1 MPYLLLLLLFLPL
14 FVKANNHALMPLIS
28 FHLKQKS
35 LPGYGLNYRYQ
46 YNESFEFDVG
56 IIQSGDLDILQEE
69 TTLSG
74 HYTSILFGTN
84 FLKPYNND
92 LTIKAGLG
100 LAYITASNN
109 HQLIKNNEVAPYI
122 KLSAKYRISPNL
134 NIELGQSTQFN
145 SNQISTNHN
154 VFLGIAWS
162 FGATK
167 PYRFHKQKSIIPR
180 EQKQKIVKTKKV
192 IQLAPVGKKQSSIIT
207 VSTLKTVDTQWYIQL
222 AAYQNIDKA
231 NQKSLFLQ
239 QLFDSENFKVQL
251 KIVNINDINKLIII
265 KAFTDKSNARAFAK
279 KINTLLSIEAFITTL
294 TKPKPIKD

>member
-46 YNESFEFDVG
+46 YNESFEFDLG
-56 IIQSGDLDILQEE
+56 IIQSGDLEILQEK
-69 TTLSG
+69 TKLSG

-84 FLKPYNND
+84 FLKHYNND

-100 LAYITASNN
+100 LTYTTASSN
-109 HQLIKNNEVAPYI
+109 HQLIKNNQAAPYI
-122 KLSAKYRISPNL
+122 KLSAKYRIGPNL
-134 NIELGQSTQFN
+134 NIELGQTTQFN

-167 PYRFHKQKSIIPR
+167 SYQFSKQKTIIPDDP
-180 EQKQKIVKTKKV
+180 KQKIVKTEKV
-192 IQLAPVGKKQSSIIT
+192 TLLATVEKKQASIINL
-207 VSTLKTVDTQWYIQL
+207 STLNTVDTQWYIQL
-222 AAYQNIDKA
+222 AAYQNIDNA
-231 NQKSLFLQ
+231 NQKLLFLQ

-251 KIVNINDINKLIII
+251 RIVNINDINKLIIV
-265 KAFTDKSNARAFAK
+265 KAYTDKSNARAFAK
-279 KINTLLSIEAFITTL
+279 KINTLFSIEAFITTL
-294 TKPKPIKD
+294 TKPEPIKD